1 MKFKMRF
8 FYKNLILAFLSLSIL
23 GCGETATSDASKST
37 GVDAEKISNSSKQNQ
52 SEQSDNTPAKEQKK
66 KQILFFGDS
75 LTAGYG
81 LDDPS
86 ESYVGVIQER
96 IDSLGLNY
104 QTVNAGVSGETSS
117 GGNDRIDWILEQNK
131 IDVFILELGANDGL
145 RGIKTEETTKNLQSI
160 FDKVKAKFPEAKL
173 VVAGMLAPPNMG
185 NDFTQKF
192 AAIFSDLAKK
202 NNAAFVPFLLEGVGG
217 IPELNQRDGIHPTTE
232 GHKILA
238 ENVWKELKD
247 VL

>member
-1 MKFKMRF
+1 MKSYFIK
-8 FYKNLILAFLSLSIL
+8 IFLTLFVITTWSCTES
-23 GCGETATSDASKST
+23 
-37 GVDAEKISNSSKQNQ
+37 
-52 SEQSDNTPAKEQKK
+52 TPAKDSKTEKPTSATTPISPAPSTSKKK

-86 ESYVGVIQER
+86 QSFVGVIQQR
-96 IDSLGLNY
+96 LDSLEMDY

-145 RGIKTEETTKNLQSI
+145 RGIQTEETIKNLQSI
-160 FDKVKAKFPEAKL
+160 FDKVKTKFPEAKL
-173 VVAGMLAPPNMG
+173 VLAGMLAPPNMG
-185 NDFTQKF
+185 LDFTKKF
-192 AAIFSDLAKK
+192 AAIFTTLAKE
-202 NNAAFVPFLLEGVGG
+202 NNAGLIPFLLDGVGG
-217 IPELNQRDGIHPTTE
+217 IPELNQRDGIHPTPE

-238 ENVWKELKD
+238 DNVWK
-247 VL
+247 VLESVL

>member
-1 MKFKMRF
+1 MVVLF
-8 FYKNLILAFLSLSIL
+8 SLSII
-23 GCGETATSDASKST
+23 GCGETTTSDSIKDTKAGTDKTSNATANTST
-37 GVDAEKISNSSKQNQ
+37 KKEK
-52 SEQSDNTPAKEQKK
+52 KK

-86 ESYVGVIQER
+86 ESYVGVIQEK
-96 IDSLGLNY
+96 IDSLGLDY

-117 GGNDRIDWILEQNK
+117 GGNDRIDWILQQNK
-131 IDVFILELGANDGL
+131 IDIFILELGANDGL

-192 AAIFSDLAKK
+192 ANIFSSLAKK
-202 NNAAFVPFLLEGVGG
+202 NAAAFVPFLLEGVGG
-217 IPELNQRDGIHPTTE
+217 IPALNQRDGIHPTTK

-238 ENVWKELKD
+238 KNVWKELKGI
-247 VL
+247 L

>member
-1 MKFKMRF
+1 MKLKMRF
-8 FYKNLILAFLSLSIL
+8 FYKKIMFVFLSLSIL
-23 GCGETATSDASKST
+23 GCGETATNAAVKSAKT
-37 GVDAEKISNSSKQNQ
+37 ESEKTAN
-52 SEQSDNTPAKEQKK
+52 NTPTKKSKKK

-96 IDSLGLNY
+96 LDSLELDY

-131 IDVFILELGANDGL
+131 IDIFILELGANDGL

-173 VVAGMLAPPNMG
+173 LVAGMLAPPNMG

-192 AAIFSDLAKK
+192 AAIFSTLAKK
-202 NNAAFVPFLLEGVGG
+202 NNAAFVPFLLDGVGG
-217 IPELNQRDGIHPTTE
+217 IPDLNQRDGIHPTMK

-238 ENVWKELKD
+238 DNVWKELKGI
-247 VL
+247 L

>member
-1 MKFKMRF
+1 MRF
-8 FYKNLILAFLSLSIL
+8 FYKNVLVVFLSLSIL
-23 GCGETATSDASKST
+23 GCGETAKSDAAKNT
-37 GVDAEKISNSSKQNQ
+37 TIETEKTAN
-52 SEQSDNTPAKEQKK
+52 NTPAKKEKKK

-96 IDSLGLNY
+96 IDSLGLDY

-131 IDVFILELGANDGL
+131 IDIFILELGANDGL

-160 FDKVKAKFPEAKL
+160 FDKVTAKFPEAKL
-173 VVAGMLAPPNMG
+173 FVAGMLAPPNMG

-192 AAIFSDLAKK
+192 AAIFSNLAKN
-202 NNAAFVPFLLEGVGG
+202 NNAAFVPFLLDGVGG
-217 IPELNQRDGIHPTTE
+217 IPELNQRDGIHPTTK
-232 GHKILA
+232 GHEILA
-238 ENVWKELKD
+238 DNVWKELEG
-247 VL
+247 LL

>member
-1 MKFKMRF
+1 MRF
-8 FYKNLILAFLSLSIL
+8 FYKNVMIVFLSLSIL
-23 GCGETATSDASKST
+23 GCGETATNNAVKDTKT
-37 GVDAEKISNSSKQNQ
+37 NTEKTTN
-52 SEQSDNTPAKEQKK
+52 NTPTKKVKKK

-96 IDSLGLNY
+96 IDSLGLDY

-117 GGNDRIDWILEQNK
+117 GGNNRIDWILEQNK
-131 IDVFILELGANDGL
+131 IDVFILELGANDML

-160 FDKVKAKFPEAKL
+160 FDKVKAKFPETKL
-173 VVAGMLAPPNMG
+173 FVAGMLAPPNMG

-202 NNAAFVPFLLEGVGG
+202 NNAAFVPFLLDGVGG
-217 IPELNQRDGIHPTTE
+217 IPELNQRDGIHPTTK

-238 ENVWKELKD
+238 ENIWKELNSM
-247 VL
+247 L

>member
-1 MKFKMRF
+1 MRF
-8 FYKNLILAFLSLSIL
+8 SHKNILLVFLSLSIF
-23 GCGETATSDASKST
+23 GCGETTNSDAVKST
-37 GVDAEKISNSSKQNQ
+37 KTTTEKTPN
-52 SEQSDNTPAKEQKK
+52 NTPTKKEKKK

-96 IDSLGLNY
+96 IDSLGLDY

-160 FDKVKAKFPEAKL
+160 FDKVKAKFPGVKL

-192 AAIFSDLAKK
+192 AGIFSNLSKD
-202 NNAAFVPFLLEGVGG
+202 NNAAFVPFLLDGVGG
-217 IPELNQRDGIHPTTE
+217 IPALNQRDGIHPTTK

-238 ENVWKELKD
+238 ENVWKELKGI
-247 VL
+247 L

>member
-1 MKFKMRF
+1 MRF
-8 FYKNLILAFLSLSIL
+8 FYKNLMIVFLSLSMI
-23 GCGETATSDASKST
+23 GCGETATST
-37 GVDAEKISNSSKQNQ
+37 AEKDTKAATEKTAN
-52 SEQSDNTPAKEQKK
+52 NTPTKKAKKK

-86 ESYVGVIQER
+86 ESYVGVIQEK
-96 IDSLGLNY
+96 IDSLGLDY

-192 AAIFSDLAKK
+192 AKIFSNLSK
-202 NNAAFVPFLLEGVGG
+202 NNDAAFVPFLLDGVGG
-217 IPELNQRDGIHPTTE
+217 IPELNQRDGIHPTTK

-238 ENVWKELKD
+238 ENVWKELKGI
-247 VL
+247 L

>member
-1 MKFKMRF
+1 MRF
-8 FYKNLILAFLSLSIL
+8 LYKNLMVTFLSLSII
-23 GCGETATSDASKST
+23 GCGETTT
-37 GVDAEKISNSSKQNQ
+37 PNSSKKNNV
-52 SEQSDNTPAKEQKK
+52 EPERITNNTLVKKQKKK

-81 LDDPS
+81 LEDPS

-96 IDSLGLNY
+96 IDSLDLDY

-145 RGIKTEETTKNLQSI
+145 RGIKTEETAKNLQSI
-160 FDKVKAKFPEAKL
+160 FDKVKIQFPEAKL
-173 VVAGMLAPPNMG
+173 MVAGMLAPPNMG
-185 NDFTQKF
+185 NDFTEKF
-192 AAIFSDLAKK
+192 ASIFSDLSK
-202 NNAAFVPFLLEGVGG
+202 NNNATLVPFLLDGVGG
-217 IPELNQRDGIHPTTE
+217 IPELNQQDGIHPTTK

-238 ENVWKELKD
+238 ENVWKELEAI
-247 VL
+247 L

>member
-1 MKFKMRF
+1 MRF
-8 FYKNLILAFLSLSIL
+8 FYKNLIVVFLSLGMV
-23 GCGETATSDASKST
+23 GCGETTTSDAGKNAKAAT
-37 GVDAEKISNSSKQNQ
+37 EKMTNT
-52 SEQSDNTPAKEQKK
+52 NTPTKKEKKK

-96 IDSLGLNY
+96 IDSLGLDY

-145 RGIKTEETTKNLQSI
+145 RGIKTEETSKNLQSI

-192 AAIFSDLAKK
+192 AGIFSNLSK
-202 NNAAFVPFLLEGVGG
+202 NNNAGFVPFLLDGVGG
-217 IPELNQRDGIHPTTE
+217 IPELNQRDGIHPTTK

-238 ENVWKELKD
+238 DNVWKELKGI
-247 VL
+247 L

>member
-1 MKFKMRF
+1 MRF
-8 FYKNLILAFLSLSIL
+8 FHKNLMLVFLSLSIF
-23 GCGETATSDASKST
+23 GCEETAVSDPTKST
-37 GVDAEKISNSSKQNQ
+37 GTDTEKAA
-52 SEQSDNTPAKEQKK
+52 DDTPTKKEKK
-66 KQILFFGDS
+66 RKQILFFGDS

-96 IDSLGLNY
+96 LDSLGLAY
-104 QTVNAGVSGETSS
+104 QAVNAGVSGETSS

-145 RGIKTEETTKNLQSI
+145 RGIKTAETTKNLQSI

-173 VVAGMLAPPNMG
+173 FVAGMLAPPNMG
-185 NDFTQKF
+185 NDFTQRF
-192 AAIFSDLAKK
+192 AAIFSNLAQK
-202 NNAAFVPFLLEGVGG
+202 NNAAFVPFLLDGVGG
-217 IPELNQRDGIHPTTE
+217 IPELNQRDGIHPTTK

-238 ENVWKELKD
+238 DNVWKELESM
-247 VL
+247 L

>member
-1 MKFKMRF
+1 MRF
-8 FYKNLILAFLSLSIL
+8 LYKNILLVFLSLSIL
-23 GCGETATSDASKST
+23 GCGETVTSDAKKNKKST
-37 GVDAEKISNSSKQNQ
+37 TEKTAN
-52 SEQSDNTPAKEQKK
+52 NTPTKKEKKK

-86 ESYVGVIQER
+86 ESYVGVIQEK
-96 IDSLGLNY
+96 IDALNLDY

-117 GGNDRIDWILEQNK
+117 GGNDRIDWILQQNK

-145 RGIKTEETTKNLQSI
+145 RGIKTEEPTKNLQSI

-192 AAIFSDLAKK
+192 AAIFSNLAKN
-202 NNAAFVPFLLEGVGG
+202 NNAAFVPFLLDGVGG
-217 IPELNQRDGIHPTTE
+217 IPELNQRDGIHPTTK

-238 ENVWKELKD
+238 DNVWKELEGI
-247 VL
+247 L

>member
-1 MKFKMRF
+1 MKF
-8 FYKNLILAFLSLSIL
+8 FYKNLMVVFLSLSMIA
-23 GCGETATSDASKST
+23 CGETTKSDSVKNAKAETEEMNNATANTST
-37 GVDAEKISNSSKQNQ
+37 KKEK
-52 SEQSDNTPAKEQKK
+52 KK

-86 ESYVGVIQER
+86 ESFVGVIQEK
-96 IDSLGLNY
+96 IDSLGLDY

-117 GGNDRIDWILEQNK
+117 GGDDRIDWILEQNK
-131 IDVFILELGANDGL
+131 IDIFILELGANDGL

-160 FDKVKAKFPEAKL
+160 VDKVKAKFPEVKL

-192 AAIFSDLAKK
+192 AGIFSNLSKS
-202 NNAAFVPFLLEGVGG
+202 NNAAFVPFLLDGVGG
-217 IPELNQRDGIHPTTE
+217 IPELNQRDGIHPTTK

-238 ENVWKELKD
+238 ENVWKELENM
-247 VL
+247 L

>member
-1 MKFKMRF
+1 MRF
-8 FYKNLILAFLSLSIL
+8 LYKKLLLSFLVLSIV
-23 GCGETATSDASKST
+23 GCVNTTNSNGDENKKTTT
-37 GVDAEKISNSSKQNQ
+37 EKINN
-52 SEQSDNTPAKEQKK
+52 NTPAKVKKKK
-66 KQILFFGDS
+66 KQVLFFGDS

-96 IDSLGLNY
+96 IDSLGLDY

-145 RGIKTEETTKNLQSI
+145 RGIKTEETTKNLQAI
-160 FDKVKAKFPEAKL
+160 FDKVKAKFPEVKL

-185 NDFTQKF
+185 NDFTQRF
-192 AAIFSDLAKK
+192 AAIFSNLAEK
-202 NNAAFVPFLLEGVGG
+202 NNAAFVPFLLDGVGG
-217 IPELNQRDGIHPTTE
+217 IPELNQRDGIHPTKE

-238 ENVWKELKD
+238 DNVWKELKGI
-247 VL
+247 L

>member
-1 MKFKMRF
+1 MRF
-8 FYKNLILAFLSLSIL
+8 FYKNLMVVFLSLSIF
-23 GCGETATSDASKST
+23 GCGETTNSDTVKNT
-37 GVDAEKISNSSKQNQ
+37 KTKTEKTDN
-52 SEQSDNTPAKEQKK
+52 NTPTKKEKKK

-96 IDSLGLNY
+96 IDSLELDY

-117 GGNDRIDWILEQNK
+117 GGNDRIDWILEQNQ

-173 VVAGMLAPPNMG
+173 IVAGMLAPPNMG
-185 NDFTQKF
+185 SDFTQKF
-192 AAIFSDLAKK
+192 AGIFSNLSKN
-202 NNAAFVPFLLEGVGG
+202 NNAAFIPFLLDGVGG
-217 IPELNQRDGIHPTTE
+217 IPELNQRDGIHPTTK

-238 ENVWKELKD
+238 ENVWKELKSI
-247 VL
+247 L

>member
-1 MKFKMRF
+1 M
-8 FYKNLILAFLSLSIL
+8 SLSIV
-23 GCGETATSDASKST
+23 GCGETTNSDTGNKAKSET
-37 GVDAEKISNSSKQNQ
+37 EKMAKS
-52 SEQSDNTPAKEQKK
+52 TPAKTEKKK

-86 ESYVGVIQER
+86 ESYVGVIQEK
-96 IDSLGLNY
+96 IDSLGLEY

-192 AAIFSDLAKK
+192 ASIFSKLSKN
-202 NNAAFVPFLLEGVGG
+202 NNAAFVPFLLDGVGG
-217 IPELNQRDGIHPTTE
+217 IPELNQRDGIHPTTK

-238 ENVWKELKD
+238 ENVWKELKNI
-247 VL
+247 L

>member
-1 MKFKMRF
+1 MRF
-8 FYKNLILAFLSLSIL
+8 FYKNLMVVFLSSSIF
-23 GCGETATSDASKST
+23 GCGETTNSDTVKNT
-37 GVDAEKISNSSKQNQ
+37 KTKTEKTDN
-52 SEQSDNTPAKEQKK
+52 NTPTKKEKKK

-96 IDSLGLNY
+96 IDSLELDY

-117 GGNDRIDWILEQNK
+117 GGNDRIDWILEQNQ

-173 VVAGMLAPPNMG
+173 IVAGMLAPPNMG
-185 NDFTQKF
+185 SDFTQKF
-192 AAIFSDLAKK
+192 AGIFSNLSKN
-202 NNAAFVPFLLEGVGG
+202 NNAAFIPFLLDGVGG
-217 IPELNQRDGIHPTTE
+217 IPELNQRDGIHPTTK

-238 ENVWKELKD
+238 ENVWKELKSI
-247 VL
+247 L

>member
-1 MKFKMRF
+1 MVYLLTKKNKQKMRF
-8 FYKNLILAFLSLSIL
+8 LYKNLMVTFLSLSII
-23 GCGETATSDASKST
+23 GCGETTT
-37 GVDAEKISNSSKQNQ
+37 PNSSEKNNVEPERITNNTLVKKQ
-52 SEQSDNTPAKEQKK
+52 KKK

-81 LDDPS
+81 LEDPS

-96 IDSLGLNY
+96 IDSLDLDY

-145 RGIKTEETTKNLQSI
+145 RGIKTEETAKNLQSI
-160 FDKVKAKFPEAKL
+160 FDKVKIQFPEAKL
-173 VVAGMLAPPNMG
+173 MVAGMLAPPNMG
-185 NDFTQKF
+185 NDFTEKF
-192 AAIFSDLAKK
+192 ASIFSDLSK
-202 NNAAFVPFLLEGVGG
+202 NNNATLVPFLLDGVGG
-217 IPELNQRDGIHPTTE
+217 IPELNQQDGIHPTTK

-238 ENVWKELKD
+238 ENVWKELEAI
-247 VL
+247 L

>member
-1 MKFKMRF
+1 MRF
-8 FYKNLILAFLSLSIL
+8 YYKNLMVVFLSLSIF
-23 GCGETATSDASKST
+23 GCGETTTSDAVTKT
-37 GVDAEKISNSSKQNQ
+37 TTEETVNA
-52 SEQSDNTPAKEQKK
+52 NTPTKKEKKK

-160 FDKVKAKFPEAKL
+160 FDKVKAKFPGAKL

-185 NDFTQKF
+185 SDFTQKF
-192 AAIFSDLAKK
+192 AGIFSNLSKN
-202 NNAAFVPFLLEGVGG
+202 NNAAFVPFLLDGVGG
-217 IPELNQRDGIHPTTE
+217 IPELNQRDGIHPTTK

-238 ENVWKELKD
+238 ENVWEELKNI
-247 VL
+247 L

>member
-1 MKFKMRF
+1 MRF
-8 FYKNLILAFLSLSIL
+8 FYKNLILVFLSLSIL
-23 GCGETATSDASKST
+23 GCGETTTSDAVKST
-37 GVDAEKISNSSKQNQ
+37 KTEVEKIAN
-52 SEQSDNTPAKEQKK
+52 NTPTQKTKKK

-96 IDSLGLNY
+96 IDSLGLDY

-131 IDVFILELGANDGL
+131 IDIFILELGANDGL

-160 FDKVKAKFPEAKL
+160 FDKVKAKFPETKL
-173 VVAGMLAPPNMG
+173 FVAGMLAPPNMG

-192 AAIFSDLAKK
+192 AAIFSNLAKN
-202 NNAAFVPFLLEGVGG
+202 NNAAFVPFLLDGVGG
-217 IPELNQRDGIHPTTE
+217 IPDLNQRDGIHPTTK

-238 ENVWKELKD
+238 ENVWKELKSM
-247 VL
+247 L

>member
-1 MKFKMRF
+1 MKFS
-8 FYKNLILAFLSLSIL
+8 YKNLILVFLSLSIF
-23 GCGETATSDASKST
+23 GCGETATSDATKSKKAAT
-37 GVDAEKISNSSKQNQ
+37 EKIDN
-52 SEQSDNTPAKEQKK
+52 NTPANKPKKK

-86 ESYVGVIQER
+86 ESFVGVIQER
-96 IDSLGLNY
+96 IDSLGLDY

-117 GGNDRIDWILEQNK
+117 GGDDRIDWILEQNK
-131 IDVFILELGANDGL
+131 IDIFVLGLGANDGL

-160 FDKVKAKFPEAKL
+160 FDKVKAKFPKAKL

-192 AAIFSDLAKK
+192 AAIFSNLAKK
-202 NNAAFVPFLLEGVGG
+202 NNATFIPFLLEGVGG
-217 IPELNQRDGIHPTTE
+217 IPELNQRDGIHPTQK

-238 ENVWKELKD
+238 DNVWDELKGI
-247 VL
+247 L